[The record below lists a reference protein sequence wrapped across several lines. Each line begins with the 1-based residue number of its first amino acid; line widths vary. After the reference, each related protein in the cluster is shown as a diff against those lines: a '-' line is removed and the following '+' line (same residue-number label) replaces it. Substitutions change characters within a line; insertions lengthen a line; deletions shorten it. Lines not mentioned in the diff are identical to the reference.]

1 VSDGGF
7 ATVNEDLRLQQ
18 VYATLINFGGAELAD
33 RIRVGG
39 FARRM
44 QHWIYKVPGPV
55 PALSPAVKTRVML
68 ESLGPTYVKLGQ
80 IVSSQASTLPDDWRV
95 QLDRLQ
101 NEVPPVPYQ
110 AARQVII
117 GDLGAPP
124 EELYASFSP
133 RPLAAASLG
142 QVHHAVTRDGTE
154 VAVKVQRP
162 NLDRQVH
169 ADLGVARLMGRYG
182 ERRSSW
188 ARQIGLRSMLEE
200 FSSTLL
206 EELDY
211 YGEAHNMLTLARNM
225 EPVKGVHI
233 PTLYRTLSG
242 RRVLTQEFV
251 AGVKISE
258 VEAMRRAGLDV
269 AQVGEAALRAAIKM
283 LLIDGFFHADPH
295 PGNLYVSLDTGV
307 VTFLDCGMVGE
318 LTVTERLHLVL
329 LLWTFVHGNLPAMAD
344 QLRALSVPFRPV
356 DDRAFSRAFE
366 HQMSRYDRGAGSD
379 VKLVLSSAMG
389 VLRDHGLRL
398 DPQLTLALKAMAQ
411 ASAFFTK
418 LAPPDRPFTEAALDA
433 VSDLAEQTFTDE
445 YLTGIAKTQGI
456 RLASRAAQEAPDY
469 LKGLLSWRDQL
480 KKGRLTI
487 YLDTSAVDR
496 QVDQLRGITASVV
509 IGVLVGATMIAAA
522 VAAQVFR
529 QYGPHYLARAAE
541 VAFAVSLGVAAVLVI
556 AYAGQMFP
564 RRRARRK

>member
-1 VSDGGF
+1 
-7 ATVNEDLRLQQ
+7 
-18 VYATLINFGGAELAD
+18 
-33 RIRVGG
+33 
-39 FARRM
+39 
-44 QHWIYKVPGPV
+44 
-55 PALSPAVKTRVML
+55 
-68 ESLGPTYVKLGQ
+68 
-80 IVSSQASTLPDDWRV
+80 
-95 QLDRLQ
+95 
-101 NEVPPVPYQ
+101 
-110 AARQVII
+110 
-117 GDLGAPP
+117 
-124 EELYASFSP
+124 
-133 RPLAAASLG
+133 
-142 QVHHAVTRDGTE
+142 
-154 VAVKVQRP
+154 
-162 NLDRQVH
+162 
-169 ADLGVARLMGRYG
+169 
-182 ERRSSW
+182 
-188 ARQIGLRSMLEE
+188 
-200 FSSTLL
+200 
-206 EELDY
+206 
-211 YGEAHNMLTLARNM
+211 M
-225 EPVKGVHI
+225 EPVEGVHI
-233 PTLYRTLSG
+233 PTLYRSLSG

-251 AGVKISE
+251 AGVKIYE

-295 PGNLYVSLDTGV
+295 PGNLFVSLDTGV

-318 LTVTERLHLVL
+318 LTVTQRAHLVM
-329 LLWTFVHGNLPAMAD
+329 LLWTFVHGSLPAMAD
-344 QLRALSVPFRPV
+344 QLRALSVPFRPVV

-398 DPQLTLALKAMAQ
+398 DPQLTLGLKAMAQ
-411 ASAFFTK
+411 SSAFFTQ
-418 LAPPDRPFTEAALDA
+418 LAPPDRPFTQAALDA
-433 VSDLAEQTFTDE
+433 VSDLAEQTFTEE

-487 YLDTSAVDR
+487 YVDTSAVDR

-509 IGVLVGATMIAAA
+509 IGVLVGATMIASA

-556 AYAGQMFP
+556 RYLGQMIP
-564 RRRARRK
+564 RRRDRRK